1 MIASFNSSI
10 SSFVFLWI
18 NPSLL
23 EYLRWFCFSDFS
35 LTGSCEFLQVD
46 KFLACFRRFASACV
60 FQLLCVGISSADSR
74 SELCSTDTHRSR
86 RVGCNRGLFFS
97 FSNRI

>member
-23 EYLRWFCFSDFS
+23 EYLRWFRISDFS
-35 LTGSCEFLQVD
+35 LTGSCEFLQVGES
-46 KFLACFRRFASACV
+46 FVRVFHRFASACV
-60 FQLLCVGISSADSR
+60 PAT
-74 SELCSTDTHRSR
+74 E
-86 RVGCNRGLFFS
+86 RGYS
-97 FSNRI
+97 

>member
-1 MIASFNSSI
+1 VIASFNSSI

-46 KFLACFRRFASACV
+46 KFLACFRRFVCSGYCAWV
-60 FQLLCVGISSADSR
+60 FLVFIVVLNYAVLI
-74 SELCSTDTHRSR
+74 LT
-86 RVGCNRGLFFS
+86 V
-97 FSNRI
+97 